1 MFTVTN
7 LARRCGLSR
16 GTLLYYESIGLL
28 HAALR
33 TQANYR
39 SYNDRDLLRLQ
50 QIGAYRKAG
59 LHLEDIAVI
68 LDRRESDS
76 AAVLKRRLLELDRE
90 IEDKREH
97 QRAILL
103 LLRDATSLKGT
114 KAMMTKEKWVSIMH
128 AAGLSEEQ
136 MRRWHIEFEKSA
148 PDDHQQFLESL
159 HIPTEEIH
167 GIREWSRAGE
177 IGG

>member
-1 MFTVTN
+1 MFTVTQ

-28 HAALR
+28 RAARR
-33 TQANYR
+33 TQSNYR
-39 SYNDRDLLRLQ
+39 NYNDRDLLRLQ
-50 QIGAYRKAG
+50 QICAYRKAG
-59 LHLEDIAVI
+59 LHLEDIAAV
-68 LDRRESDS
+68 LDRKESES
-76 AAVLKRRLLELDRE
+76 AAVLKRRLIEIDRE
-90 IEDKREH
+90 IEARREH

-103 LLRDATSLKGT
+103 LLRDATTLKGT

-128 AAGLSEEQ
+128 AAGFSEEQ

-159 HIPTEEIH
+159 HIPAEEV
-167 GIREWSRAGE
+167 GRIREWSRTGK
-177 IGG
+177 IPG

>member
-1 MFTVTN
+1 MFSVTQ
-7 LARRCGLSR
+7 LARRCSLSR
-16 GTLLYYESIGLL
+16 GTILYYESIGLL
-28 HAALR
+28 HAARR

-50 QIGAYRKAG
+50 QICAYRKAG
-59 LHLEDIAVI
+59 LHLEDIAAI
-68 LDRRESDS
+68 LERKESDS

-90 IEDKREH
+90 IEAKREH

-136 MRRWHIEFEKSA
+136 MRRWHVEFEKSA

-159 HIPTEEIH
+159 HIRAEEIH
-167 GIREWSRAGE
+167 GIREWSRAGKIE
-177 IGG
+177 R